1 MKAITLHAARILGA
15 DDRLGSLQPG
25 RLASFIVTDGDPL
38 ETTTRI
44 ERLFVQGREVDPGNR
59 QRRLERKYE
68 QRYRSGSSATR

>member
-44 ERLFVQGREVDPGNR
+44 ERLYVQGREVDPGSR

>member
-44 ERLFVQGREVDPGNR
+44 ERLYVQGREVDPGNR